1 MHNQTLLTGA
11 RTLGMVAVALSGA
24 CDDMAPDGPGD
35 PITAR
40 SEQFNGIRLN
50 GIRLNGIRLNGIRL
64 NGTRLNGDDSSEYI
78 DVLGI
83 GLQGQAT
90 GTSSWLVGSQLHI
103 QSSSGPVL
111 SGAGLGKATI
121 EFDVLETGKGKKFK
135 TVKFDGYALLA
146 PGSDVATFS
155 LKLKDGG
162 WHSLCENDTDVILLA
177 DLWDPTTGDRIAG
190 APADALTF
198 ACRGDALAKCVEEGY
213 RPWASVGGTS
223 LRDHHQA
230 CTRMLRAD
238 YCGDGVPHTADGTPI
253 HVLDAL
259 GIQVQDPGVTYVVEA
274 EWGPDGATCLNP
286 GNTRLPGVTV
296 DCGLPTCGA
305 SFASGGLIQSGKVLA
320 P

>member
-1 MHNQTLLTGA
+1 MHNQTLLKGA
-11 RTLGMVAVALSGA
+11 RSLGMVAVACSGA
-24 CDDMAPDGPGD
+24 CEDATPDDAVA
-35 PITAR
+35 TR
-40 SEQFNGIRLN
+40 SEQLNGIRLN

-64 NGTRLNGDDSSEYI
+64 NGTPLNGGDPSEYI
-78 DVLGI
+78 EVLGI
-83 GLQGQAT
+83 ALKGQAT
-90 GTSSWLVGSQLHI
+90 GTASWLVGSQLHV

-111 SGAGLGKATI
+111 SGAGLDKATI

-135 TVKFDGYALLA
+135 TVKFEGYGLLA

-162 WHSLCENDTDVILLA
+162 WHSLCENNTDVILLG
-177 DLWDPTTGDRIAG
+177 DLWDPASGDRITAP
-190 APADALTF
+190 PADALTF

-213 RPWASVGGTS
+213 RPWASVAGTS

-238 YCGDGVPHTADGTPI
+238 YCGDGIPHTSDGTPI

-259 GIQVQDPGVTYVVEA
+259 GIQTAEPGVDYVVEA
-274 EWGPDGATCLNP
+274 EWGPDGATCLNAA
-286 GNTRLPGVTV
+286 NTRLPGVVV
-296 DCGLPTCGA
+296 DCGLPACGA

>member
-11 RTLGMVAVALSGA
+11 RSLGMFAMACSGA
-24 CDDMAPDGPGD
+24 CDDATPED
-35 PITAR
+35 PVAAR
-40 SEQFNGIRLN
+40 SEQLNGIRLN

-64 NGTRLNGDDSSEYI
+64 NGTALNGDTPSEYI
-78 DVLGI
+78 EVLEI
-83 GLQGQAT
+83 ALKGQAT
-90 GTSSWLVGSQLHI
+90 GTASWLVGSQLHI

-111 SGAGLGKATI
+111 SGAGLDKATI

-135 TVKFDGYALLA
+135 TVKFEGYGLLA

-162 WHSLCENDTDVILLA
+162 WHSLCENNTDVILLG
-177 DLWDPTTGDRIAG
+177 DLWDPASGDRITG

-213 RPWASVGGTS
+213 RPWASVAGTS

-238 YCGDGVPHTADGTPI
+238 YCGDGVPHTSDGTPI

-259 GIQVQDPGVTYVVEA
+259 GIQTAEPGVDYVVEA
-274 EWGPDGATCLNP
+274 EWGPDGATCLNAA
-286 GNTRLPGVTV
+286 NTRLPGVVV
-296 DCGLPTCGA
+296 DCGLPACGA

>member
-1 MHNQTLLTGA
+1 M
-11 RTLGMVAVALSGA
+11 
-24 CDDMAPDGPGD
+24 
-35 PITAR
+35 
-40 SEQFNGIRLN
+40 
-50 GIRLNGIRLNGIRL
+50 
-64 NGTRLNGDDSSEYI
+64 
-78 DVLGI
+78 
-83 GLQGQAT
+83 
-90 GTSSWLVGSQLHI
+90 
-103 QSSSGPVL
+103 
-111 SGAGLGKATI
+111 
-121 EFDVLETGKGKKFK
+121 LETGKGKKFK
-135 TVKFDGYALLA
+135 TVKFDGYSLLA

-213 RPWASVGGTS
+213 RPWASVAGTS

-296 DCGLPTCGA
+296 DCGLPTCGP
-305 SFASGGLIQSGKVLA
+305 SFASGGLIQSGKVLS

>member
-1 MHNQTLLTGA
+1 MHNQTLLKGA
-11 RTLGMVAVALSGA
+11 RSLGMIAMACSGA
-24 CDDMAPDGPGD
+24 CEEATTDDAVA
-35 PITAR
+35 TR
-40 SEQFNGIRLN
+40 SEQLNGIRLN

-64 NGTRLNGDDSSEYI
+64 NGTPLNGGDPSEYI
-78 DVLGI
+78 EVLGI
-83 GLQGQAT
+83 ALKGQAT
-90 GTSSWLVGSQLHI
+90 GTASWLVGSQLHI

-111 SGAGLGKATI
+111 SGAGLDKATI

-135 TVKFDGYALLA
+135 TVKFEGYGLLA

-162 WHSLCENDTDVILLA
+162 WHSLCENNTDVILLG
-177 DLWDPTTGDRIAG
+177 DLWDPASGDRITG

-213 RPWASVGGTS
+213 RPWASVAGTS

-238 YCGDGVPHTADGTPI
+238 YCSDGVPHTSDGTPI

-259 GIQVQDPGVTYVVEA
+259 GIQTAEPGIDYVVEA
-274 EWGPDGATCLNP
+274 EWGPDGATCLNAA
-286 GNTRLPGVTV
+286 NTRLPGVIV
-296 DCGLPTCGA
+296 DCGLPACGA
-305 SFASGGLIQSGKVLA
+305 SFTSGGLIQSGKVLA